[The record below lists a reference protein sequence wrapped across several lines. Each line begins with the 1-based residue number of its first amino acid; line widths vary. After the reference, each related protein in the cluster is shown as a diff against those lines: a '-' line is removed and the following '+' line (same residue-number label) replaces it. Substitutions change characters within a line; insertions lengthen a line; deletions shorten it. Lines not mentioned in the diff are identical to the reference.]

1 MILIVKRFFTTFGEP
16 AILQHT
22 MAVILVKDEYNF
34 KAEGKKLMHE
44 GWMFFYK
51 QYTNSSLV
59 GTQIDL
65 SILHKNDI
73 LKNVDVILTDKFTQ
87 PPAPIQSIKP
97 FREDGKRKNWHQS
110 HTIRNYQHSF

>member
-1 MILIVKRFFTTFGEP
+1 MKLLSKDLLSPNEGSKIDPAHPAIYPTGTKPKGKLEVAEFKLFDLIVKRFFTTFGEP

-51 QYTNSSLV
+51 QYAL
-59 GTQIDL
+59 
-65 SILHKNDI
+65 LHN
-73 LKNVDVILTDKFTQ
+73 
-87 PPAPIQSIKP
+87 
-97 FREDGKRKNWHQS
+97 
-110 HTIRNYQHSF
+110 